1 MSDIVQKDFETSE
14 ALDKFAQDMVRL
26 QGALQNVNRD
36 ADVQSVKFS
45 YKYMTLTSVW
55 SEVRPKLQ
63 SHGFSLIQCP
73 LKSREGV
80 LLKTMLLHSS
90 GQFISSIFFM
100 PAKQPQPQDF
110 GSAITY
116 ARRYT
121 MCAILGLA
129 PDDDDDGTVAQYG
142 TMGTESVKIKKIEKP
157 KIRHSASAGSSGVSH
172 SQNPNREGDAP
183 AFISESKQKAIFEQ
197 SKKAGW
203 PLDEFKEW
211 VYLKT
216 KKDSLKELTD
226 EQYEKLS
233 NSLGSKPWEVS
244 LKIARDTEAL
254 AAERALAREKESEK
268 GMR

>member
-1 MSDIVQKDFETSE
+1 MSEIVQKDFETSE
-14 ALDKFAQDMVRL
+14 SLDKLAQDMVRL
-26 QGALQNVNRD
+26 QGALQNVSRD

-45 YKYMTLTSVW
+45 YKYTTLTSVW
-55 SEVRPKLQ
+55 DEVRPKLQ
-63 SHGFSLIQCP
+63 SHGFSLIQAP
-73 LKSREGV
+73 LKSREGI

-121 MCAILGLA
+121 MCAILGIA
-129 PDDDDDGTVAQYG
+129 PDDDDDATLAQYG
-142 TMGTESVKIKKIEKP
+142 TKEIENVKIKKIEKP
-157 KIRHSASAGSSGVSH
+157 KFRHSANAGSSGVSH
-172 SQNPNREGDAP
+172 SQNPNREGDTP
-183 AFISESKQKAIFEQ
+183 AFISESKQKALFEQ
-197 SKKAGW
+197 SQKAGW

-211 VYLKT
+211 VFLKT
-216 KKDSLKELTD
+216 KKESLKHLNED
-226 EQYEKLS
+226 EYTKLS

-244 LKIARDTEAL
+244 LKIARDAEA
-254 AAERALAREKESEK
+254 AKVARAKESEK